1 MKNNRSVGQGIKEAR
16 VRHFGW
22 HTHFVLSRTHCATWT
37 WLHARPLAIKIFFFF
52 FPTRPQMVRFGPKQ
66 SKIGS
71 NLGRN
76 TYKKNVNFKINFY
89 LVVVSNFWYCI
100 LIYEYHVMVMYLLYY
115 LLLLVNW
122 YIYIYIYIYH
132 YMKKV
137 FSFQQYIENKNKNIF
152 NN

>member
-1 MKNNRSVGQGIKEAR
+1 MKNKRSVGQGIKEAW

-22 HTHFVLSRTHCATWT
+22 RTHFVLSRRIVRLGRDCTHVPWQ
-37 WLHARPLAIKIFFFF
+37 LLFFFF

-100 LIYEYHVMVMYLLYY
+100 LIYEYHVMVIYLLYY

-122 YIYIYIYIYH
+122 YKYIYIYN
-132 YMKKV
+132 MKKV